1 MTRDVAIY
9 GLRRIAA
16 ALILVL
22 SVSIAAF
29 VLARLA
35 PGDETTPDL
44 MAGVDRR
51 EIALKRERLGLDRPF
66 AVQLAD
72 YCWGVLRLDLGTSA
86 AFERPVGA
94 LVLER
99 GANTARLG
107 FVALLFAT
115 VVGLPLGIFT
125 GSRSGGW
132 IARVVQTCSV
142 TALAC
147 PPLVAAL
154 ALLFLA
160 ASTGWLSV
168 SPGHLLIPALALGL
182 PIAAM
187 IERLQSQ
194 ATRDAMLAPDLQA
207 AAARGIPP
215 ARLIWVHAARQS
227 LRPVLGVYG
236 IVIGGVF
243 SGSLAVEFATGWP
256 GLGRLMYE
264 GVRSG
269 DVRLVAGCV
278 FAGGICLAVGN
289 LVADGLRAWADP
301 RVRGVA

>member
-1 MTRDVAIY
+1 MTRDAAVY

-16 ALILVL
+16 ALMLVL

-35 PGDETTPDL
+35 PGDETTPDVN
-44 MAGVDRR
+44 AGVDERT
-51 EIALKRERLGLDRPF
+51 IAQKRERLGLDRPF
-66 AVQLAD
+66 AVQLAE
-72 YCWGVLRLDLGTSA
+72 YCWGVLRLDLGRSA
-86 AFERPVGA
+86 AYERPVGA

-115 VVGLPLGIFT
+115 LIGLPLGIVT
-125 GSRSGGW
+125 GSRPAGW
-132 IARVVQTCSV
+132 IARVVTICSSI
-142 TALAC
+142 ALAC
-147 PPLVAAL
+147 PPLVAVL

-160 ASTGWLSV
+160 VSTGWMSAA
-168 SPGHLLIPALALGL
+168 PGHLLIPALALGL

-194 ATRDAMLAPDLQA
+194 ATRDALAAPDLQA
-207 AAARGIPP
+207 AVARGIPP

-243 SGSLAVEFATGWP
+243 SGSLAVEFATAWP

-264 GVRSG
+264 AVRAG
-269 DVRLVAGCV
+269 DVKLMAGCV
-278 FAGGICLAVGN
+278 FAGGVCLAIGN
-289 LVADGLRAWADP
+289 LVADALRAWADP
-301 RVRGVA
+301 RVRGIA